1 VFERF
6 IARQVILKDNL
17 ILLGYE
23 LRFRADDSRADA
35 SNGSSAARLID
46 ASTMVFHWESLTAN
60 ALAFVSLGEPEL
72 LSGVALVLP
81 RSKAVI
87 EIADSVPCTAEVIPA
102 CQSLKTAGYRIAL
115 AGPTGNTEQH
125 PLAALA
131 DFLLVDV
138 GKLPVAEQRV
148 TVSGHLDGKAAPVA
162 RGVDSWEEHKRAR
175 CLGFRFFQG
184 DFFLTPQ
191 LFWRRES
198 LARGETPCAS
208 CRQSLRIRWT
218 CRRLKRWCATSRR

>member
-102 CQSLKTAGYRIAL
+102 CQSLKTAGYRLRWQDRL
-115 AGPTGNTEQH
+115 AIRNNT
-125 PLAALA
+125 
-131 DFLLVDV
+131 
-138 GKLPVAEQRV
+138 RWR
-148 TVSGHLDGKAAPVA
+148 HLQIFFWWM
-162 RGVDSWEEHKRAR
+162 WES
-175 CLGFRFFQG
+175 FQS
-184 DFFLTPQ
+184 Q
-191 LFWRRES
+191 NNE
-198 LARGETPCAS
+198 
-208 CRQSLRIRWT
+208 
-218 CRRLKRWCATSRR
+218 